1 MLYVRYSDRY
11 YDDND
16 WLVIDLCDYYALT
29 KDPAVLERAEELHRY
44 IYSGWDE
51 VFFLL
56 LLKRY

>member
-29 KDPAVLERAEELHRY
+29 KDPAVLERAKELHRY